1 MILPDSSF
9 YLGLSPKRASGGAQG
24 ASSGPKSRTARNC
37 LQVQRTGISRE
48 DRVVEFST
56 RSFSQQ
62 PPQVERFRVHRQS
75 ALGISR
81 PRLSGTVP
89 IQLHPVI
96 IAVAEVQSFTHAMIA
111 GAIE

>member
-48 DRVVEFST
+48 DRVIDF
-56 RSFSQQ
+56 
-62 PPQVERFRVHRQS
+62 
-75 ALGISR
+75 
-81 PRLSGTVP
+81 
-89 IQLHPVI
+89 
-96 IAVAEVQSFTHAMIA
+96 
-111 GAIE
+111 